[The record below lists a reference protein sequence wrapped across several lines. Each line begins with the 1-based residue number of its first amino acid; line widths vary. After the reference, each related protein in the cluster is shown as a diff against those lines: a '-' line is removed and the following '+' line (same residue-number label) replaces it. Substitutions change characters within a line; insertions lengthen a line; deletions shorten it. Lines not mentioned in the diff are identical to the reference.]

1 MTLAQGLGQELD
13 PDFDLFAFS
22 KPNVEKILEKK
33 YKPSSIIRRLP
44 PSVAEMAL
52 YRVGLPNRLARIIKS
67 VEPGELHFSADV
79 TGVERHLEHLERL
92 VNRSI
97 IGLIVAAII
106 LGGTLVFVVIKLG
119 R

>member
-13 PDFDLFAFS
+13 PDFVLFAFS

-52 YRVGLPNRLARIIKS
+52 YRVDLPNRLARIIKS
-67 VEPGELHFSADV
+67 VEPGNYI
-79 TGVERHLEHLERL
+79 L
-92 VNRSI
+92 VLMSPVWNATWNTSN
-97 IGLIVAAII
+97 VW
-106 LGGTLVFVVIKLG
+106 
-119 R
+119 